1 MTIRAEKPQSN
12 KPKRGLL
19 NQPTT
24 LSDEIGRKL
33 DRLQDIGRDIGA
45 FINGFQFNYDR
56 QTGEVNINVRKKTRP
71 LVELIPLL
79 QFCDTIEPFESVIGW
94 DGSQAPMMWSAASP
108 SRHLLISGVAQSG
121 KTGLLRS
128 LLLTLVLGTKAA
140 KLQLALI
147 DGSCKGTPRYDHSEL
162 RLFSKLPHALNRP
175 PVNMDEVCEVVEFL
189 AKEADHRLKS
199 SVQTPQILLVID
211 NLQDILP
218 VAGSAFCRQLEHILD
233 LGPQVGIGVILAT
246 NRPEDGRLQDL
257 LAGMHMDRIVGKAE
271 SAGQAAFATGRPDS
285 EAEFLDGSGEFLATL
300 GSDGYHFQAAWVSD
314 RELNRYLKHAGQ
326 RKPTLL
332 AWDIPSDENDEMIMD
347 DETSHL
353 SNVYE
358 ARPGQPPQ
366 DKIQPEQIYT
376 RLSPTWTDNEESF
389 DELEEADLANF
400 DPSEQQEPEEVQSPF
415 NFRNEPASP
424 LQGWAA
430 MIEAPSANNGWT
442 QDDFEDEED
451 FDEEDLYQ
459 IQEPHHIVHDAPI
472 DNGYRLEDKSDEVV
486 DDEMNFFGTDQ
497 DNSDFV
503 DQADS
508 EADDTEDLLLPSA
521 EKLTRSER
529 RSRPSSLQKRRQL
542 SKTAKPK
549 PKPSSTPEPITP
561 NNDESFDIWQDDLE
575 EDPTEPD

>member
-1 MTIRAEKPQSN
+1 
-12 KPKRGLL
+12 
-19 NQPTT
+19 
-24 LSDEIGRKL
+24 
-33 DRLQDIGRDIGA
+33 
-45 FINGFQFNYDR
+45 
-56 QTGEVNINVRKKTRP
+56 

-79 QFCDTIEPFESVIGW
+79 HFCDEVEPFESIIGW
-94 DGSQAPMMWSAASP
+94 DGSQTPMTWSAAAP
-108 SRHLLISGVAQSG
+108 TKHLLISGMAQSG

-140 KLQLALI
+140 KLQLALV
-147 DGSCKGTPRYDHSEL
+147 DGSCKGSPRYDHSEL
-162 RLFSKLPHALNRP
+162 RPFTRLPHALNRP
-175 PVNMDEVCEVVEFL
+175 PMNMDEVCEVVEFL
-189 AKEADHRLKS
+189 AKEADHRLKNQ
-199 SVQTPQILLVID
+199 VHTPQILLVID

-233 LGPQVGIGVILAT
+233 LGPQVGIGVIMAT

-257 LAGMHMDRIVGKAE
+257 LAGMQMDRIVGKVE
-271 SAGQAAFATGRPDS
+271 SAGQADFATGRPDS
-285 EAEFLDGSGEFLATL
+285 EAECLDGAGEFLAIL
-300 GSDGYHFQAAWVSD
+300 GGEGYHFQAAWVYDS
-314 RELNRYLKHAGQ
+314 EIKKYLKLAAQ

-332 AWDIPSDENDEMIMD
+332 AWDIPGDEDEWTD
-347 DETSHL
+347 DQLEVDHDDTSYL

-376 RLSPTWTDNEESF
+376 RLSPTWTDNEENF
-389 DELEEADLANF
+389 DELEEAELATF
-400 DPSEQQEPEEVQSPF
+400 DASEQQEPEEEQSPF
-415 NFRNEPASP
+415 NFRNKPASP

-430 MIEAPSANNGWT
+430 MIEAPSAHNGWT

-451 FDEEDLYQ
+451 FDKEDLYQ

-508 EADDTEDLLLPSA
+508 KADDTEDLFLPSA

-529 RSRPSSLQKRRQL
+529 RSRPSSLQKRRQI

-549 PKPSSTPEPITP
+549 PKPSSTPEPTTP

-575 EDPTEPD
+575 EDPTEPDQPNDEVNFERPKQFEDRPKPLANRPKPTIKRRLGKPSNGFVNKNGASKNDK